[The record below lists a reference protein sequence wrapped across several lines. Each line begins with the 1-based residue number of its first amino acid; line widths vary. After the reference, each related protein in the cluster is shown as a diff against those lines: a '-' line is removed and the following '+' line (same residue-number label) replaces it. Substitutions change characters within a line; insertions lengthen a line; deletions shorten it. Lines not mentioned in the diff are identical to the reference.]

1 MNETETTENDGKPE
15 MKVVEISGGFW
26 VVREE
31 PDGRLVRLDGLY
43 PERSWAESMS
53 RIREI

>member
-1 MNETETTENDGKPE
+1 MNDEPE
-15 MKVVEISGGFW
+15 LKIVEISNGFW

-31 PDGRLVRLDGLY
+31 PDGKLVRIDGPY

>member
-1 MNETETTENDGKPE
+1 MSEGPG
-15 MKVVEISGGFW
+15 MKVMEISGGFW

-31 PDGRLVRLDGLY
+31 PDGRIVRLDGPY

-53 RIREI
+53 RVRDV